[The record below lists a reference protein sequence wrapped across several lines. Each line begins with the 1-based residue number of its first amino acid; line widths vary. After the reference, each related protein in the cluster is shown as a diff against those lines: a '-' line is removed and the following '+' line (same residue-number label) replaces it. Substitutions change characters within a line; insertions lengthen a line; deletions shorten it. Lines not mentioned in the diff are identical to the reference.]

1 MYYYLY
7 NWIGEHE
14 ITKLKKKNCFESRQR
29 TQKQAQKKGLNGMTQ
44 NGLFDIFSNE
54 LLCKILMLMYFNVVF
69 FFACFLLF
77 FIITFIAIIIIII
90 SFLLFIIS
98 LGK

>member
-14 ITKLKKKNCFESRQR
+14 ITKLKKKIASNPD
-29 TQKQAQKKGLNGMTQ
+29 KGHKNKHKKKGLNGMTQ